1 MAAVGLGV
9 AIATGPRI
17 ASAPDT
23 EGPQPVSTY
32 GVMPGGGIDQTATLQ
47 EAADA
52 AAKSGTP
59 F

>member
-32 GVMPGGGIDQTATLQ
+32 GVMPGGGISNS
-47 EAADA
+47 DA
-52 AAKSGTP
+52 ARSGRRGG
-59 F
+59 